1 MIENE
6 CKTPIGCLRFIFYH
20 KYFYNKM
27 DFRFLFS
34 RDKLSLNAENHIL
47 KNENFYKKVVTWLY
61 LIVDIG
67 VFMTT

>member
-1 MIENE
+1 
-6 CKTPIGCLRFIFYH
+6 
-20 KYFYNKM
+20 M